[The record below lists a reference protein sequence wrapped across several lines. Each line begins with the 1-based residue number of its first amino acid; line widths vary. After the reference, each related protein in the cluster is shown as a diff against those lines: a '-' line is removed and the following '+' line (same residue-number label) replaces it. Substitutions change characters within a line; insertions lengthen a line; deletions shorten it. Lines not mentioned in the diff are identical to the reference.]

1 MRKKTIFLVILA
13 FATLSLTG
21 QNLVKADYKPIHF
34 GFTLGINAMDFG
46 ITPSLIPASDGR
58 IYKADVDA
66 ITPGFSVGVIGNLR
80 LSEYFALRLV
90 PAIHFGQRDI
100 SYINNVTHDIEIETV
115 KSNILT
121 VPLYLKYGA
130 VRVKNYRPYLIA
142 GAGFSFDLGREREK
156 AILLQQMDGFF
167 DFGVGCTIYFQYFRF
182 SPEIKFALGLTDILT
197 PLDQRGQ
204 DYVSDYNKR
213 FTNAISRLTSRLF
226 TLTFNFE

>member
-1 MRKKTIFLVILA
+1 
-13 FATLSLTG
+13 
-21 QNLVKADYKPIHF
+21 
-34 GFTLGINAMDFG
+34 
-46 ITPSLIPASDGR
+46 
-58 IYKADVDA
+58 
-66 ITPGFSVGVIGNLR
+66 
-80 LSEYFALRLV
+80 
-90 PAIHFGQRDI
+90 
-100 SYINNVTHDIEIETV
+100 
-115 KSNILT
+115 
-121 VPLYLKYGA
+121 

-182 SPEIKFALGLTDILT
+182 SPELKFALGLTDILT